1 MSVVAAATMVGP
13 LAEVAVTGVGPGAP
27 PAGASPGATGGS
39 TLQADQAKASRL
51 ASRIQ
56 AEDARVT
63 ALAQQFDQARMVAQ
77 DTVAHYHHVQAQ
89 VATAHQRVGQAK
101 NRVRKLAVADFVG
114 SDNLS
119 QVSQA
124 LQGKPSQAAVNNVFL
139 QAEGHQQQ
147 AIINRYNATKADL
160 ASKEAALAKA
170 AHRAQAAMH
179 AAQAADQAAQKEVDA
194 QRATLGQVQGR
205 IAQLVSAD
213 QAQQAAR
220 RQAAAAAQGTIAV
233 TTGAG
238 SSAGDQA
245 AHVAEQQEGK
255 PYQYGAAGPNSYDCS
270 GLTMYSWEQEGVSL
284 PHNAAAQYS
293 DTRRISQSQLQP
305 GDLVF
310 YGSGGGGGQPGHVTI
325 YIGNNDVVSANSPG
339 TNVQAQSIY
348 YDGTPMGFGRV
359 P

>member
-1 MSVVAAATMVGP
+1 MPGRWLRRMSVVAAATMVGP

-124 LQGKPSQAAVNNVFL
+124 LQGKPS
-139 QAEGHQQQ
+139 
-147 AIINRYNATKADL
+147 
-160 ASKEAALAKA
+160 
-170 AHRAQAAMH
+170 
-179 AAQAADQAAQKEVDA
+179 QAADQAAQKEVDA

>member
-1 MSVVAAATMVGP
+1 
-13 LAEVAVTGVGPGAP
+13 
-27 PAGASPGATGGS
+27 
-39 TLQADQAKASRL
+39 
-51 ASRIQ
+51 
-56 AEDARVT
+56 VT

-160 ASKEAALAKA
+160 ASRDAAL
-170 AHRAQAAMH
+170 
-179 AAQAADQAAQKEVDA
+179 DQAAQKEVDA